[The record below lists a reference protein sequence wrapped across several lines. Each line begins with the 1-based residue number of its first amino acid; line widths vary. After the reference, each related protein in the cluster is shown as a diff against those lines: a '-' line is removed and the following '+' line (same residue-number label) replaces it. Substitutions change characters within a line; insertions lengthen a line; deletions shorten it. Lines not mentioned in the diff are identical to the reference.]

1 MHPCSCASCYV
12 YLSSSVLI
20 SLPICMCDNL
30 YSIVIICI
38 VLRASIHLYKIIM
51 WVGHDSNIFNFH
63 YTILREMGVYVYIF
77 FFILSESSLQSFCFL
92 KSFIKINK

>member
-1 MHPCSCASCYV
+1 MYACSCTPFYV

-38 VLRASIHLYKIIM
+38 VLRAAIHLYKIIM
-51 WVGHDSNIFNFH
+51 WVGHDSNILNFH
-63 YTILREMGVYVYIF
+63 YTILREMGVDVYNF
-77 FFILSESSLQSFCFL
+77 FSF
-92 KSFIKINK
+92 